1 MRQYFRRRITN
12 AEPVRKASRRGRVLT
27 TIPRLLQLDLQSLT
41 KTARMNHFNVNEL
54 MTGTDLEKLTHKAQN
69 QHLWRKGVDAIIE
82 EKKRKWNERENK
94 KTRYNP
100 AQEGERQGVARRG
113 PGRPK
118 GRVQQQG
125 QLNITAYFGHLQIQQ
140 AE

>member
-1 MRQYFRRRITN
+1 
-12 AEPVRKASRRGRVLT
+12 
-27 TIPRLLQLDLQSLT
+27 
-41 KTARMNHFNVNEL
+41 MNHFNVNEL
-54 MTGTDLEKLTHKAQN
+54 MTGTDLEKLRHKAQN

-94 KTRYNP
+94 KARYNP
-100 AQEGERQGVARRG
+100 AQGGERQGVARRG
-113 PGRPK
+113 PGRPR

-125 QLNITAYFGHLQIQQ
+125 QRNITEYFGHLQIQQ